1 MILLLIYCC
10 CYNDDDVKDNED
22 KQWWQC
28 SYLYPAHCIPS
39 PLSPSSLSMTPASI
53 WLYWN
58 LVSAII
64 IIMMHMMMMIIDHD
78 VYDDD
83 DHVHL
88 YPPSSVCLT
97 PIQTGLSTGRTRCS
111 SSTSRWK
118 SSIWI
123 MIWYDDNAD
132 KDNAY
137 NDDNDDE
144 DNDDKDDE
152 TSPRVSNSSIMLRC
166 LWQLNLAVRKSA
178 SSSRVLLEMITVMVM
193 VIEIK
198 MNKMIL
204 FGVIKL
210 KMLLMMMV
218 LVLVVVAVVVVVVV
232 VVMMV

>member
-1 MILLLIYCC
+1 MTTTLKTMKIKIMRTMMTMQLLISSTLHPLPPLPLKLEH
-10 CYNDDDVKDNED
+10 D
-22 KQWWQC
+22 
-28 SYLYPAHCIPS
+28 PS
-39 PLSPSSLSMTPASI
+39 LH
-53 WLYWN
+53 
-58 LVSAII
+58 LVVLEPGQRYHHEHVAY
-64 IIMMHMMMMIIDHD
+64 H
-78 VYDDD
+78 DD

-144 DNDDKDDE
+144 DNDDNDDKDDE

-166 LWQLNLAVRKSA
+166 LWQLNLASRKSA
-178 SSSRVLLEMITVMVM
+178 SSSRVLIQWW
-193 VIEIK
+193 
-198 MNKMIL
+198 
-204 FGVIKL
+204 
-210 KMLLMMMV
+210 
-218 LVLVVVAVVVVVVV
+218 
-232 VVMMV
+232 